1 MTENAETIT
10 LSEVLGVCSLK
21 QHPSWGRRGP
31 TGGSSL
37 RFWGMLVSPSRF
49 VWVARFA
56 LVMLVAIVITGS
68 IVRLTGS
75 GLGCVDW
82 PQCNEERFVDVS
94 SGHAAIEQVNRLFT
108 GLVALSVILAL
119 GTSLLLRP
127 RSKRLVVLSVGLVLG
142 VLAQVVIG
150 GIVVLTG
157 LHPSSNMIHF
167 LVSVVLVALSRLLLN
182 EAKLIARSDSQASV
196 PPKAL
201 SWSWAL
207 FIATTATIFAGTV
220 VTATGPHA
228 GDENAPRFDLDLRQ
242 TVQVHGVLAWI
253 TAGLLLFGLWKCF
266 GKWRS
271 LRRNVEAMLG
281 VFLGQMFVGYVQ
293 YFSGVPAQLV
303 AVHIALSMGV
313 VITGIDVVWRA
324 SARRSISD
332 VPPAANDLARRVPS
346 H

>member
-1 MTENAETIT
+1 M
-10 LSEVLGVCSLK
+10 V
-21 QHPSWGRRGP
+21 
-31 TGGSSL
+31 
-37 RFWGMLVSPSRF
+37 VSPSRF
-49 VWVARFA
+49 VWIARFA

-68 IVRLTGS
+68 IVRLSGS

-119 GTSLLLRP
+119 ATSLLLKP
-127 RSKRLVVLSVGLVLG
+127 RSKRLVKISIGLVLG

-167 LVSVVLVALSRLLLN
+167 VVSAVLVCLSKLLLN
-182 EAKLIARSDSQASV
+182 EANLVAGSD
-196 PPKAL
+196 PPRFVSKRTTR
-201 SWSWAL
+201 WSWVL
-207 FIATTATIFAGTV
+207 FTTTTATIFVGTV

-228 GDENAPRFDLDLRQ
+228 GDENAPRFDFDLRH
-242 TVQVHGVLAWI
+242 TVQAHGVLAWVS
-253 TAGLLLFGLWKCF
+253 AGLLLFGLRKAF
-266 GKWRS
+266 GEWRALRRS
-271 LRRNVEAMLG
+271 LETFLG
-281 VFLGQMFVGYVQ
+281 VFLAQMFVGYVQ

-313 VITGIDVVWRA
+313 VITGIDVVWRSSGRWA
-324 SARRSISD
+324 VSALQRDSVDHGLRA
-332 VPPAANDLARRVPS
+332 PTP
-346 H
+346 

>member
-1 MTENAETIT
+1 M
-10 LSEVLGVCSLK
+10 V
-21 QHPSWGRRGP
+21 
-31 TGGSSL
+31 
-37 RFWGMLVSPSRF
+37 VSPSRF

-119 GTSLLLRP
+119 GTALLLRP
-127 RSKRLVVLSVGLVLG
+127 RNARLIVLAIGLVLG

-167 LVSVVLVALSRLLLN
+167 LVSVILVALSRWLLN
-182 EAKLIARSDSQASV
+182 EANVLSEQQASSPV
-196 PPKAL
+196 PRNAFA
-201 SWSWAL
+201 WSWVL
-207 FIATTATIFAGTV
+207 FVTTTLTIFAGTV

-242 TVQVHGVLAWI
+242 SVQVHGVMAWI
-253 TAGLLLFGLWKCF
+253 TAGLLLYGLWKCF
-266 GKWRS
+266 GEWRS
-271 LRRNVEAMLG
+271 MRRSVEVMLG
-281 VFLGQMFVGYVQ
+281 VFLAQMFVGYVQ
-293 YFSGVPAQLV
+293 YFSGVPTQLV

-313 VITGIDVVWRA
+313 VIAGIDVVWGT
-324 SARRSISD
+324 SKRRT
-332 VPPAANDLARRVPS
+332 VNAKTLAATDL
-346 H
+346 

>member
-1 MTENAETIT
+1 M
-10 LSEVLGVCSLK
+10 V
-21 QHPSWGRRGP
+21 
-31 TGGSSL
+31 
-37 RFWGMLVSPSRF
+37 VSPSRF

-119 GTSLLLRP
+119 GTALLLRP
-127 RSKRLVVLSVGLVLG
+127 RNARLIVLAIGLVLG

-167 LVSVVLVALSRLLLN
+167 LVSVILVALSRWLLN
-182 EAKLIARSDSQASV
+182 EAHVLSEQQASSPV
-196 PPKAL
+196 PRNAFA
-201 SWSWAL
+201 WSWVL
-207 FIATTATIFAGTV
+207 FVTTTLTIFAGTV

-242 TVQVHGVLAWI
+242 TVQVHGVMAWI
-253 TAGLLLFGLWKCF
+253 TAGLLLYGLWKCF
-266 GKWRS
+266 GEWRS
-271 LRRNVEAMLG
+271 MRRSVEVMLG
-281 VFLGQMFVGYVQ
+281 VFLAQMFVGYVQ

-313 VITGIDVVWRA
+313 VIAGIDVVWGT
-324 SARRSISD
+324 SKRRT
-332 VPPAANDLARRVPS
+332 VNAKTLAATDL
-346 H
+346 

>member
-1 MTENAETIT
+1 M
-10 LSEVLGVCSLK
+10 V
-21 QHPSWGRRGP
+21 
-31 TGGSSL
+31 
-37 RFWGMLVSPSRF
+37 VSPSRF

-127 RSKRLVVLSVGLVLG
+127 RTKRLVVLSVGLVLG

-167 LVSVVLVALSRLLLN
+167 LVSVVLVALSRWLLN
-182 EAKLIARSDSQASV
+182 EARQLESTETAVPISTRAS
-196 PPKAL
+196 

-207 FIATTATIFAGTV
+207 FFATTATIVAGTV

-253 TAGLLLFGLWKCF
+253 TAGLLLYGLWKCF
-266 GKWRS
+266 GEWRS
-271 LRRNVEAMLG
+271 LRRSVEVMLG
-281 VFLGQMFVGYVQ
+281 VFLAQMFVGYVQ

-303 AVHIALSMGV
+303 AIHIALSMGV
-313 VITGIDVVWRA
+313 VIAGIDVVWGTSKRRA
-324 SARRSISD
+324 VSSKML
-332 VPPAANDLARRVPS
+332 AATDL
-346 H
+346 

>member
-1 MTENAETIT
+1 M
-10 LSEVLGVCSLK
+10 V
-21 QHPSWGRRGP
+21 
-31 TGGSSL
+31 
-37 RFWGMLVSPSRF
+37 VSPSRF
-49 VWVARFA
+49 VWIARFA

-68 IVRLTGS
+68 IVRLSGS

-119 GTSLLLRP
+119 ATSLLLKP
-127 RSKRLVVLSVGLVLG
+127 RSKRLVKISIGLVLG

-167 LVSVVLVALSRLLLN
+167 VVSAVLVCLSKLLLN
-182 EAKLIARSDSQASV
+182 ETNLVAGSD
-196 PPKAL
+196 PPRFVSKRTTR
-201 SWSWAL
+201 WSWVL
-207 FIATTATIFAGTV
+207 FTTTTATIFVGTV

-228 GDENAPRFDLDLRQ
+228 GDENAPRFDFDLRH
-242 TVQVHGVLAWI
+242 TVQAHGVLAWVS
-253 TAGLLLFGLWKCF
+253 AGLLLFGLRKAF
-266 GKWRS
+266 GEWRALRRS
-271 LRRNVEAMLG
+271 LETFLG
-281 VFLGQMFVGYVQ
+281 VFLAQMFVGYVQ

-313 VITGIDVVWRA
+313 VITGIDVVWRSSGRWA
-324 SARRSISD
+324 VSALQRDSVDHGLRA
-332 VPPAANDLARRVPS
+332 PTP
-346 H
+346 